1 MKRRQFFGSAAAA
14 GVGSVAAAAF
24 PMPALAQSAQRSSW
38 RMTSSFPNSL
48 DTLFGAAKLL
58 SKYVSDATDGNFTI
72 DVFAAGEIVPPA
84 QVADAVMSGSVEAA
98 HTASYYFWGK
108 DPAWQLPTTMPFGL
122 NSRGMNAWFYY
133 GGGNDICNEFFAAQG
148 ITAFPAGN
156 TGAQM
161 GGWFRKEINTAA
173 DFQGLKFRMGGF
185 AGAIMQKLG
194 VIPQSQPAGQIYEAL
209 EKGTIDA
216 AEFVGPYDDDKLGF
230 VKVAPYY
237 YYPGW
242 WEGSAAL
249 HAMFNKAKFDALP
262 PAYQAVLKSASQAVN
277 QDMQAHYDLVNATAI
292 KAVVAEGAKLR
303 PFSPEILAACWKATE
318 DTYTEMSAKSPTFG
332 KMLTSLKAFRKD
344 YYLWTQVSEYPF
356 DAFMMSQQRAGAL

>member
-1 MKRRQFFGSAAAA
+1 
-14 GVGSVAAAAF
+14 
-24 PMPALAQSAQRSSW
+24 
-38 RMTSSFPNSL
+38 MTSAFPNSL

-58 SKYVSDATDGNFTI
+58 SKYVSDATDGNFAI

-98 HTASYYFWGK
+98 HTASYYYWGK

-194 VIPQSQPAGQIYEAL
+194 VIPQSQPPAQIYEAL

-277 QDMQAHYDLVNATAI
+277 H
-292 KAVVAEGAKLR
+292 GH
-303 PFSPEILAACWKATE
+303 
-318 DTYTEMSAKSPTFG
+318 
-332 KMLTSLKAFRKD
+332 
-344 YYLWTQVSEYPF
+344 
-356 DAFMMSQQRAGAL
+356 AGALRLRQRHRDQGGGGGGRQAPAVQPRNSRGLLEGHRGHLHRDERQEPDLRQDAHLAQGLP

>member
-1 MKRRQFFGSAAAA
+1 MKRRQFFGAATAA
-14 GVGSVAAAAF
+14 GVGSIAAAAL
-24 PMPALAQSAQRSSW
+24 PMPALAQSAPKVNW
-38 RMTSSFPNSL
+38 RLTSAFPNSL

-72 DVFAAGEIVPPA
+72 DVFAAGEIVPPP
-84 QVADAVMSGSVEAA
+84 QIADAVISGSVEAA
-98 HTASYYFWGK
+98 HTASYYYWGK

-122 NSRGMNAWFYY
+122 NARAMNAWFYY
-133 GGGNDICNEFFAAQG
+133 GGGNDICGEFFASQG
-148 ITAFPAGN
+148 IVAFPAGN

-161 GGWFRKEINTAA
+161 GGWFRKEIKTPA

-194 VIPQSQPAGQIYEAL
+194 VIPQSQPGAQIYEAL

-216 AEFVGPYDDDKLGF
+216 AEWVGPYDDEKLGF

-249 HAMFNKAKFDALP
+249 HGMFNKAKFEGLP
-262 PAYQAVLKSASQAVN
+262 PAYQSILRSACQAVN
-277 QDMQAHYDLVNATAI
+277 LDMLAHYDAVNAAAI
-292 KAVVAEGAKLR
+292 KKVAAEGAKIS

-332 KMLTSLKAFRKD
+332 KMLDSLKAFRKD
-344 YYLWTQVSEYPF
+344 YYLWTQVSEYAF
-356 DAFMMSQQRAGAL
+356 DAFMMQQQRGNAL

>member
-1 MKRRQFFGSAAAA
+1 MKRRQFFGAATA
-14 GVGSVAAAAF
+14 VAASGLA
-24 PMPALAQSAQRSSW
+24 MPAIAQAAPKVSW
-38 RMTSSFPNSL
+38 RLTSAFPNSL

-58 SKYVSDATDGNFTI
+58 SKYVSDATDGNFTL
-72 DVFAAGEIVPPA
+72 DVFAAGEIVPTG
-84 QVADAVMSGSVEAA
+84 QIVDAVSSGSVEAA
-98 HTASYYFWGK
+98 HTASYYYWGK

-122 NSRGMNAWFYY
+122 DSRAMNAWFYY
-133 GGGNDICNEFFAAQG
+133 GGGNEICSEFFAGQG
-148 ITAFPAGN
+148 IVAFPAGN

-161 GGWFRKEINTAA
+161 GGWFRKEINTVA
-173 DFQGLKFRMGGF
+173 DLQGLKFRMGGF

-194 VIPQSQPAGQIYEAL
+194 VIPQSQPPAQIYEAL

-230 VKVAPYY
+230 VKIAPYY

-242 WEGSAAL
+242 WEGSAAV

-262 PAYQAVLKSASQAVN
+262 PAYQSVLRSASQAVN
-277 QDMQAHYDLVNATAI
+277 LDLQARYDFVNATAI
-292 KAVVAEGAKLR
+292 RAVVAEGAKLR
-303 PFSPEILAACWKATE
+303 PFSNEILAACWKATE

-344 YYLWTQVSEYPF
+344 YYLWTQVADYPF
-356 DAFMMSQQRAGAL
+356 DSFMAQQQRAGAL